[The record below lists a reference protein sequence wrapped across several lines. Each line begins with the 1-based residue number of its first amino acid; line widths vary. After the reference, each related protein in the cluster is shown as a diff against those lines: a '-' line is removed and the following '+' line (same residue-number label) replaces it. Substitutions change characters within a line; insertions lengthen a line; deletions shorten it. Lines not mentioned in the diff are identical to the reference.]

1 MSFEERPL
9 PGVRCDAMLNL
20 NLWHP
25 KSAKTLGHQ
34 PDRTLPV
41 THSARPL
48 LRIAVLNAKGGC
60 GKTTLATNLAGYYA
74 AHHYRTALLDADPQA
89 SSLHWLQNRG
99 GQHAFISA
107 INGTDRSLRVTRSFQ
122 MRVPPGTERLIVD
135 SPAALD
141 AVRLRELGHSADAML
156 IPVLPSDID
165 IHAASRCIADLL
177 VTGHVEQRS
186 ERVAVIANRVKKNT
200 LVYAKLERFL
210 NSLGIPF
217 VATLRDT
224 QNYVHASE
232 LGVSIHE
239 LDSRTARQD
248 ARDWEALIAWLEQ
261 RVPQQNTPTTAS
273 AEIHTLNHPV
283 G

>member
-1 MSFEERPL
+1 
-9 PGVRCDAMLNL
+9 MLNL

-25 KSAKTLGHQ
+25 KSETALEHR
-34 PDRTLPV
+34 PDNAL
-41 THSARPL
+41 SAIGKARPL
-48 LRIAVLNAKGGC
+48 LRIAVLNTKGGC

-74 AHHYRTALLDADPQA
+74 LHGFRTALLDADPQA

-122 MRVPPGTERLIVD
+122 TRVPPGTERLIVD

-141 AVRLRELGHSADAML
+141 GIRLKELGRGADVIL

-165 IHAASRCIADLL
+165 IHAASRCIAELL
-177 VTGHVEQRS
+177 VTGHVGHRS
-186 ERVAVIANRVKKNT
+186 ERVAIVANRVKKNT
-200 LVYAKLERFL
+200 LAFAKLQLFL
-210 NSLGIPF
+210 DSLGIPF
-217 VATLRDT
+217 VAALRDT

-239 LDSRTARQD
+239 LDSYGARQD
-248 ARDWEALIAWLEQ
+248 ACDWVALIEWLEQ
-261 RVPQQNTPTTAS
+261 RVPLHMIPAAAS
-273 AEIHTLNHPV
+273 AAIHALDQPA